1 MIRILLVD
9 DVPATLD
16 NLEKLLGFEDDIEVC
31 GTAADGRRAIEEA
44 RRLHPDVVLMDVNM
58 PQLDGL
64 QATELIAQEV
74 PGSPVIIM
82 SVQGDR
88 DYIRRAMQAGAR
100 EFLTKPFSGDELT
113 AAIRQVVQ
121 LEQRQQRNSAAVA
134 TTTAAP
140 PPSGA
145 AATAPPRG
153 EVFLV
158 FSGKGGVGK
167 SVIAANLAV
176 ALSMETG
183 GRVALVDLDLQ
194 FGDVGVLLNLDH
206 SRSIT
211 DLADTAAGDDPE
223 LVQNMLTNGPEG
235 IRVLLAP
242 SSPELADLVTVEHL
256 RTVMQEL
263 RRTFDFT
270 VVDTASHLAEL
281 NLEAIE
287 LATRVIV
294 VTTLSIPAVKD
305 TRLTLR
311 VLESLSVVPER
322 VLVALNCSDA
332 RSDLTREAVEANLRF
347 PIAVQIPHDPTVVDG
362 SVSHGIPFVAASPE
376 TAVSRSMRELV
387 TRLVPVGRPAPALA
401 VAAVSA
407 HRRPRRFGGARR
419 AAPA

>member
-9 DVPATLD
+9 DVPATLG

-31 GTAADGRRAIEEA
+31 GTAADGRLAIEEA
-44 RRLHPDVVLMDVNM
+44 RRLQPDVVLMDVNM

-64 QATELIAQEV
+64 QATALIAQEV

-82 SVQGDR
+82 SVQGDS
-88 DYIRRAMQAGAR
+88 DYVRRAMQAGAR

-121 LEQRQQRNSAAVA
+121 LDQRQQRTNALAAA
-134 TTTAAP
+134 AAAP
-140 PPSGA
+140 PAAGA
-145 AATAPPRG
+145 GTGSPRG
-153 EVFLV
+153 EVFVV

-176 ALSMETG
+176 ALGMETG

-194 FGDVGVLLNLDH
+194 FGDVGVLLDLDH

-211 DLADTAAGDDPE
+211 DVADPAGGDDPE
-223 LVQNMLTNGPEG
+223 LVLNALTAGPEG

-242 SSPELADLVTVEHL
+242 SSPELADLVTPGHL

-263 RRTFDFT
+263 RRNFDFI
-270 VVDTASHLAEL
+270 VADTASHLGEL

-294 VTTLSIPAVKD
+294 VTMLSIPAVKD

-332 RSDLTREAVEANLRF
+332 RSDLTPEAVEANLRF
-347 PIAVQIPHDPTVVDG
+347 PISVRIPCDPAVVDA
-362 SVSHGIPFVAASPE
+362 SVNRGVAFVAASPE
-376 TAVSRSMRELV
+376 AAISRGIRELA
-387 TRLVPVGRPAPALA
+387 TRLVPVGRPAVALA
-401 VAAVSA
+401 VAGVDAQ
-407 HRRPRRFGGARR
+407 RRSRLFGARR
-419 AAPA
+419 TVTGQTG